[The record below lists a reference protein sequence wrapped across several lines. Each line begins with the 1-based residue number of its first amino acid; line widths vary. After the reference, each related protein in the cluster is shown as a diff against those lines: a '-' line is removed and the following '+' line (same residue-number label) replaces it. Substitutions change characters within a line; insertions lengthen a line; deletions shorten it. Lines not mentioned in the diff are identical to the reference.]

1 MYRGGQK
8 YGDACGR
15 RDEAVLGQSEAEL
28 SGRYLR
34 IPCILTSNVRL
45 DALDGASRDRPL
57 NNADPLS
64 PLETTTLRDY
74 VNRFVRGLYDKS
86 VMQEA
91 IGQCVLISDSLRSA
105 FEIVQRAGSIQG
117 VKTDIARQDA
127 RDAKITLMEAYI
139 QRQSGC
145 LASEELS
152 RAYISCRP
160 DLSMF
165 GEAHRRLVPVDTLMA
180 QLQPSMSHLGIRGSW
195 TDSVTEHHCSHSLFV
210 WDRKEPCRSAG
221 VFGRSIWRRK
231 VKMGDASFC
240 VKEAVFR

>member
-1 MYRGGQK
+1 M
-8 YGDACGR
+8 
-15 RDEAVLGQSEAEL
+15 S
-28 SGRYLR
+28 
-34 IPCILTSNVRL
+34 VRL

-91 IGQCVLISDSLRSA
+91 IGQSVLISDTLRSA
-105 FEIVQRAGSIQG
+105 FEIFQRAGSIQG
-117 VKTDIARQDA
+117 VKTDIARQNA

-152 RAYISCRP
+152 RAYIP
-160 DLSMF
+160 KLPAGLIDVWY
-165 GEAHRRLVPVDTLMA
+165 RLTL
-180 QLQPSMSHLGIRGSW
+180 LWPNYSP
-195 TDSVTEHHCSHSLFV
+195 
-210 WDRKEPCRSAG
+210 PCRTWAFEDHGPIPSQ
-221 VFGRSIWRRK
+221 SII
-231 VKMGDASFC
+231 
-240 VKEAVFR
+240 AVIPSLYM